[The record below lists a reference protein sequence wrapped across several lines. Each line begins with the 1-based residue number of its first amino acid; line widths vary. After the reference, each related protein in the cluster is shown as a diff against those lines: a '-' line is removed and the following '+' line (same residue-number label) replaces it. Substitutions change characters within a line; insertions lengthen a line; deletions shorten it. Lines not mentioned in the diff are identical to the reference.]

1 MNNAMKCNYL
11 LLSTLVFSALTFP
24 LPALADSDVTA
35 EKTAQNT
42 PMGWTAVDL
51 PSIPAITASNTFT
64 ITDYGASTTSS
75 DNTAAIQA
83 ALNAVPSTGGMV
95 VIPAGT
101 WLCGPLTMKAKTVL
115 HLAKGA
121 TLKLLPF
128 GTYPGTT
135 GTIASAVTLKDFI
148 TPKDKTVT
156 DLIIEGEDATSII
169 DGQGQ
174 DWWELRDK
182 NATTKK
188 IFDYI
193 KRGGIIRFNNGS
205 RFLVRNLKIQ
215 NAPGTNITVGQS
227 GRGTNVTIH
236 DVIIR
241 EPASE
246 IKYNPSKGQYP
257 SHNTDGIPVWS
268 SHVNIYNCDIS
279 NGDDNVVI
287 DASGQYVHV
296 WNCQFGTGH
305 GASVG
310 SFTGNVQHI
319 IFDGITFNGTTA
331 GVRLK
336 SKPGRGGGEN
346 DFLFANL
353 TMTDVD
359 NPFSMDCYY
368 DKEYTTPENDAASP
382 ADSTATT
389 PNFRN
394 IVLRNVKTTDKS
406 SGYAIFL
413 YGRPESHIKNVT
425 LDNVQINAAKGIYTA
440 FVDSLVLKNNSKISG
455 YGDNSWVKRY
465 ATTYT
470 DECHA
475 TSASATVNDEG
486 TYTLDP
492 STLSSTTKGSGVFSN
507 GYTITNEKNKTYD
520 KTSDGYIKYSAMTHT
535 ITIPAGLKITK
546 MEITG
551 RNNYTDAE
559 AGISE
564 VAGKAYD
571 PTVYKFPT
579 DKQTVDYSFTFATP
593 VENTLTFTVYK
604 KQIAAKIILY
614 TTAATAIHVV
624 STKDRRTDHTVYDL
638 QGRRVGTSLQNLPAG
653 IYIQNGKKFSIK

>member
-1 MNNAMKCNYL
+1 MIIKKNIYYAMAI
-11 LLSTLVFSALTFP
+11 FAMAFP
-24 LPALADSDVTA
+24 SPLFADNDVTA
-35 EKTAQNT
+35 EQAAQNT
-42 PMGWTAVDL
+42 PSGWTAVSL
-51 PSIPAITASNTFT
+51 PVIPAITTSNTFT
-64 ITDYGASTTSS
+64 ITDYGASTSSS

-135 GTIASAVTLKDFI
+135 GTITSSVSLRDFI

-156 DLIIEGEDATSII
+156 DLIIEGEDSTSVI

-182 NATTKK
+182 NDSTKK
-188 IFDYI
+188 IFNYI

-257 SHNTDGIPVWS
+257 SHNTDGIPVWTS
-268 SHVNIYNCDIS
+268 YVNIYNCDIS

-287 DASGQYVHV
+287 DANGQYVHV
-296 WNCQFGTGH
+296 WNCQFGKGH

-310 SFTGNVQHI
+310 SYTGSAQHI
-319 IFDGITFNGTTA
+319 LFDSITFNGTTS
-331 GVRLK
+331 GIRLK
-336 SKPGRGGGEN
+336 SNNDRGGGEN
-346 DFLFANL
+346 DFLFSNI
-353 TMTDVD
+353 TMTKVA

-368 DKEYTTPENDAASP
+368 DGKYTTPEQDAANP
-382 ADSTATT
+382 ADSTSTT

-394 IVLRNVKTTDKS
+394 IVLRNVKTTDTS

-425 LDNVQINAAKGIYTA
+425 LDNVQISAAKGIYTA
-440 FVDSLVLKNNSKISG
+440 FVDSLVFKNSSKISVSSG
-455 YGDNSWVKRY
+455 NIWVKKY

-470 DECHA
+470 DECNA
-475 TSASATVNDEG
+475 TSSSSTVTDEG
-486 TYTLDP
+486 TYTLSP
-492 STLSSTTKGSGVFSN
+492 TTLSSTTAGSGIFSN
-507 GYTITNEKNKTYD
+507 GFTVTNEKSKTYD

-535 ITIPAGLKITK
+535 ISIPSGLKITK
-546 MEITG
+546 MEIKG
-551 RNNYTDAE
+551 RNNYTDKD

-564 VAGKAYD
+564 VAGTSYD
-571 PTVYKFPT
+571 PTVYTFPT
-579 DKQTVDYSFTFATP
+579 DKSAKDYTFTFSTP
-593 VENTLTFTVYK
+593 VENSLTFTVK
-604 KQIAAKIILY
+604 TKQIAADIILY
-614 TTAATAIHVV
+614 TSAATAIHIIPAEKKQMNN
-624 STKDRRTDHTVYDL
+624 SVYDL
-638 QGRRVGTSLQNLPAG
+638 QGRRVSTSLHDLPAG
-653 IYIQNGKKFSIK
+653 IYIQNGKKFVIK

>member
-1 MNNAMKCNYL
+1 MIIKKNIYYAMAI
-11 LLSTLVFSALTFP
+11 FAMAFP
-24 LPALADSDVTA
+24 SPLFADNDVTA

-42 PMGWTAVDL
+42 PSGWTAVSL
-51 PSIPAITASNTFT
+51 PIIPAITSANTFT
-64 ITDYGASTTSS
+64 ITDYGAATTSS
-75 DNTAAIQA
+75 DNTSAIQA

-101 WLCGPLTMKAKTVL
+101 WLCGPLTMKAKTIL

-135 GTIASAVTLKDFI
+135 GTITSSVSLKDFI
-148 TPKDKTVT
+148 TPKDKNVT
-156 DLIIEGEDATSII
+156 DLIIEGEDSTTSVI

-182 NATTKK
+182 NDSTKK
-188 IFDYI
+188 IFNYI

-246 IKYNPSKGQYP
+246 IKYNPSKGQFP
-257 SHNTDGIPVWS
+257 SHNTDGIPIWS
-268 SHVNIYNCDIS
+268 SYVNIYNCDIS

-287 DASGQYVHV
+287 DANGQYVHV
-296 WNCQFGTGH
+296 WNCQFGKGH

-310 SFTGNVQHI
+310 SYTGSAQHI
-319 IFDGITFNGTTA
+319 LFDSITFNGTTS
-331 GVRLK
+331 GIRLK
-336 SKPGRGGGEN
+336 SNSDRGGGEN
-346 DFLFANL
+346 DFVFSNI
-353 TMTDVD
+353 TMTKVA

-368 DKEYTTPENDAASP
+368 DGQYTTPEKDAASP
-382 ADSTATT
+382 ADSTSTT

-394 IVLRNVKTTDKS
+394 IVLRNVKTTDTS
-406 SGYAIFL
+406 TGYAIFL

-425 LDNVQINAAKGIYTA
+425 LDNVQISAAKGIYTA
-440 FVDSLVLKNNSKISG
+440 FVDSLVFKNDSKISVSG
-455 YGDNSWVKRY
+455 GNIWVKKY

-470 DECHA
+470 DECNA
-475 TSASATVNDEG
+475 TSSSSTVTDEG
-486 TYTLDP
+486 IYTLSP
-492 STLSSTTKGSGVFSN
+492 TTLSSTTAGSGIFSN
-507 GYTITNEKNKTYD
+507 GFTVTNEKSKTYD

-535 ITIPAGLKITK
+535 ISIPSGLKITK
-546 MEITG
+546 MEIKG
-551 RNNYTDAE
+551 RNNYTDKD

-564 VAGKAYD
+564 VAGTSYD
-571 PTVYKFPT
+571 PTVYTFPT
-579 DKQTVDYSFTFATP
+579 DKSAKDYTFTFTTP
-593 VENTLTFTVYK
+593 VENSLTFTVK
-604 KQIAAKIILY
+604 TKQIAADITLY
-614 TTAATAIHVV
+614 TSTATAIHII
-624 STKDRRTDHTVYDL
+624 STENKQTSNAVYDL
-638 QGRRVGTSLQNLPAG
+638 QGRRVSKSLHDLPTG
-653 IYIQNGKKFSIK
+653 IYIQNGKKFLIK